1 MVTAELFTT
10 LRKEVARLKPVYDLG
25 YVTEINANALVVAG
39 LSKVARQ
46 GDEVSFSAEHGQN
59 HHGEITRLSTDTVTI
74 MPYGSLDGVAIGTPV
89 KLLGAPLLA
98 PDNSWIG
105 HVLDPF
111 GVPMDGS
118 TITTGP
124 LSKSV
129 HAPAPPAHARQ
140 IMGERLQT
148 GVGVM
153 DTFLPLAKG
162 QRIGLFAGSGVGKST
177 LLGRLAKRVPADVTV
192 IALIGERWRELQEFI
207 QKALGPEGM
216 ERSIIVAATSDMA
229 PNLRRRA
236 AWTAMTIAEHFRDQG
251 AHVLFLA
258 DSLTRFAE
266 AYREV
271 AVSAGEEANMR
282 GFPTSLTHALAALSE
297 RAGPGTKGQGM
308 ITAVMSV
315 LVAGS
320 DMEEPVADILRGLL
334 DGHILLNREIAERGR
349 YPAIDVLRS
358 VSRCLPDA
366 ATEPENAMLSQ
377 ARRLIGAYDRAEMMV
392 QSGLYERGNDPQLDQ
407 AIAALPRLE
416 AFFGDGRH
424 LSIEQSFE
432 ALAACLPD

>member
-1 MVTAELFTT
+1 
-10 LRKEVARLKPVYDLG
+10 
-25 YVTEINANALVVAG
+25 
-39 LSKVARQ
+39 
-46 GDEVSFSAEHGQN
+46 
-59 HHGEITRLSTDTVTI
+59 
-74 MPYGSLDGVAIGTPV
+74 
-89 KLLGAPLLA
+89 
-98 PDNSWIG
+98 
-105 HVLDPF
+105 
-111 GVPMDGS
+111 
-118 TITTGP
+118 
-124 LSKSV
+124 
-129 HAPAPPAHARQ
+129 
-140 IMGERLQT
+140 
-148 GVGVM
+148 M

-162 QRIGLFAGSGVGKST
+162 QRIGLFAGYGVGKST

-192 IALIGERWRELQEFI
+192 IALIGERGRELQEFI

-282 GFPTSLTHALAALSE
+282 GFPPSLTHALAALSE
-297 RAGPGTKGQGM
+297 RAGPGAKGQGM

-334 DGHILLNREIAERGR
+334 DGHILLNRDIAERGR

-366 ATEPENAMLSQ
+366 ATEPENALLSQ

-407 AIAALPRLE
+407 AIAALPKLE

>member
-1 MVTAELFTT
+1 
-10 LRKEVARLKPVYDLG
+10 
-25 YVTEINANALVVAG
+25 
-39 LSKVARQ
+39 
-46 GDEVSFSAEHGQN
+46 
-59 HHGEITRLSTDTVTI
+59 

-105 HVLDPF
+105 SVLDPF
-111 GVPMDGS
+111 GNPMDGS
-118 TITTGP
+118 LISTGAF
-124 LSKSV
+124 SKSV
-129 HAPAPPAHARQ
+129 HAPAPLAHARQ
-140 IMGERLQT
+140 IMGERLET
-148 GVGVM
+148 GVGVI

-177 LLGRLAKRVPADVTV
+177 LLGRLAKNVPADVTV
-192 IALIGERWRELQEFI
+192 IALIGERGRELQEFI

-216 ERSIIVAATSDMA
+216 ARSIIVAATSDMA

-236 AWTAMTIAEHFRDQG
+236 AWTAMAIAEHFRDQG

-282 GFPTSLTHALAALSE
+282 GFPPSLTHALAALSE
-297 RAGPGTKGQGM
+297 RAGPGEKGQGM

-315 LVAGS
+315 HVAGS

-334 DGHILLNREIAERGR
+334 DGHILLSREIAERGR

-358 VSRCLPDA
+358 VSRSLPDA
-366 ATEPENAMLSQ
+366 ATDTENTQLTK
-377 ARRLIGAYDRAEMMV
+377 ARRLLGAYDRAEMMV
-392 QSGLYERGNDPQLDQ
+392 QAGLYQQGSDPLLDQ
-407 AIAALPRLE
+407 AITALPKLE
-416 AFFGDGRH
+416 AFFGEGRQM
-424 LSIEQSFE
+424 SIEESFE
-432 ALAACLPD
+432 HLVACLPN